1 MYCQIQPL
9 YSVLLLNAPLISFCT
24 ILRSRCVDA
33 GYKMCVCVTIMAI
46 FVQYSVLTQPVMMM
60 MMMMFVTFR

>member
-24 ILRSRCVDA
+24 ILHNKSVDA
-33 GYKMCVCVTIMAI
+33 GYKMCVTIMAI
-46 FVQYSVLTQPVMMM
+46 FVQYPVLTQPVMMM
-60 MMMMFVTFR
+60 MVTFH

>member
-24 ILRSRCVDA
+24 ILYSKRVDA
-33 GYKMCVCVTIMAI
+33 GYKMCVTIMAI
-46 FVQYSVLTQPVMMM
+46 FVQYSVLTQPVMM
-60 MMMMFVTFR
+60 FVTFC